1 MGPNDMT
8 NIKAI
13 HRACVNTGRHMID
26 TTLPCIFDESI
37 VIPARFPKDCFLWGT
52 TAPHFLVRGY
62 AKETSSSR
70 KGLRKIQSL

>member
-1 MGPNDMT
+1 MGPNDKT
-8 NIKAI
+8 STKAI
-13 HRACVNTGRHMID
+13 QRACVKTNCQLVGTR
-26 TTLPCIFDESI
+26 LAYIFDESI

-52 TAPHFLVRGY
+52 TAPHLLVRGY